1 MIPTREQAY
10 TILKKYNESDA
21 LIKHALCVEAV
32 MRYYVNQYGEDVEYW
47 GAVGLLHDLDYEKYP
62 EEHCKKVFELLE
74 KEDVDEAFIR
84 SISSHGFG
92 LCCDI
97 APIHRMEKVLYATD
111 ELTGLIN
118 ACALMRPSHSVMD
131 MEVKSVKKK
140 FKQHSFAAGVN
151 REVIQKGAEMLNVTL
166 EDLIAGCIE
175 AMRAV
180 ADDIGLGMQQ

>member
-1 MIPTREQAY
+1 MIPTREQALA
-10 TILKKYNESDA
+10 ILKRYNESDA
-21 LIKHALCVEAV
+21 LIKHALSVEAV
-32 MRYYVNQYGEDVEYW
+32 MRHYAKEYGEDVEYW

-74 KEDVDEAFIR
+74 TEGVDESFIR
-84 SISSHGFG
+84 SIASHGYG
-92 LCCDI
+92 ICSDI
-97 APIHRMEKVLYATD
+97 QPVHRMEKALYATD

-151 REVIQKGAEMLNVTL
+151 REIIQKGAEMLGVSA
-166 EDLIAGCIE
+166 EDLMAGCIE
-175 AMRAV
+175 AMRTV
-180 ADDIGLGMQQ
+180 ADDIGLGMQE